1 MKNSKLIIIDGNSLL
16 FRSYFAMRPMV
27 TKDGIYTQ
35 GIFAFINILNKI
47 LDEGKPDYL
56 VVAFDV
62 GKKTF
67 RHEIFSEYKAGRQKT
82 PIELLNEIPILHD
95 VLGAMNIKVMEKE
108 MFEADDIIGTVTAEA
123 SRLGMRSVVITG
135 DKDELQLVDENTH
148 VIINRKGMSEFDR
161 YDLDRM
167 KERYGLS
174 PAGFI
179 DLKGLMGDSSDNLPG
194 VPGVGE
200 KKGMS
205 LLHEY
210 GTLDSV
216 IENKDEIKGKLGE
229 NIRNNVD
236 SAIMTRDL
244 ATIKRDVPIDI
255 DWDSMKYEDPDYGRL
270 IEIYKKLEFNSF
282 LKKIGAEANKVEYDN
297 DSRFENVYKTI
308 KDIDAEGFFTSI
320 KEGERVAISI
330 DTDDSHLRAP
340 EARAVFM
347 YAPESRRFSF
357 VYISDPKAFF
367 EKLLSKG
374 YSFIGHNL
382 KEFLFTAGYYCRD
395 KAACTDLTFDTMI
408 AEYLL
413 NPNSSRY
420 EISKMLL
427 KHCGQIWREGD
438 HEGHMGGEQIS
449 LLDEVKTDISE
460 DERTEHKKR
469 LFSIAMIMNEQEKM
483 LEENGL
489 KKLFE
494 TCEMPLIHVV
504 TEMELNGVRV
514 DITTLKEIGTDLDAK
529 IVDLEKSITGYAGRD
544 FNINSPKQLGTILFE
559 EMDLPYPKK
568 RGKGGYSTSVDVLGK
583 IRDVHPIVRE
593 VLEYRKCAKLKS
605 TYIDG
610 LIALVG
616 SDGRIHPHFNQS
628 VAATGR
634 LSCTEPNLQNIP
646 IRDEYGRKIRKAFVA
661 ACGMTFVGSDY
672 SQIELRIMAALS
684 GDRGMLESFKNGEDI
699 HRRTAAKVFNIP
711 FEDVTPLERS
721 RAKAVNFGII
731 YGMSGFGLS
740 EGIHVSRN
748 EAEKYINDYFKQ
760 HEAVKKFLDEQ
771 VEKGMKEHQVRT
783 VFGRIRQIPEF
794 TSRKYTDIQQAKRL
808 AMNTPIQGSAAD
820 IIKTA
825 MNKVYKALR
834 DENLKSKIVLQI
846 HDELIVEAYKGE
858 AEVVKRILRDNMEC
872 AADLGVELTVDIHD
886 DPCWYNL
893 K

>member
-47 LDEGKPDYL
+47 LYEGKPDYL

-357 VYISDPKAFF
+357 AYISDPKAFF

-395 KAACTDLTFDTMI
+395 MAACTDLAFDTMI

-858 AEVVKRILRDNMEC
+858 AEAVKRILRDNMEC